1 MAAIL
6 QYNGCYPKA
15 LASVCTADIQTTVSG
30 STNYLLAFANPS
42 LGAARCLDAVS
53 LQAARKALRL
63 SNSIGD
69 RACNALVWSESR
81 LPRGAA
87 ILARERTRFALKMRT
102 TPFGATDIAPRIFR
116 ALTASAADD
125 RLPAAHRAKSI
136 THRILQLEQADT
148 LNGIVPAN
156 MLAQASFNDCAKI
169 AAIVSRRVCLHTWQA
184 ESRAELLE
192 NPIPPSVDVLR
203 PPASERGM
211 AAYLNNF
218 YSTPL
223 SASGENKYTTVI
235 ATRGPGCC
243 GGLLSQV
250 SHMQKLVPK
259 LRALAAVRRGRKE
272 MFNAPIAAPGRT
284 FFEQMEAEAA
294 EADADGT
301 GVWEGEKAR
310 ATRLGDERRAEARKC
325 TPCTLCGTDVEDPYL
340 VLVSCSDPGT
350 VDARAEFIRDL
361 PARLQHL
368 LRLCVLPCHVVL
380 ASCTPTTSRK
390 SLVVNLCFNT
400 LDSWRTKWIG
410 PQLMESSS
418 CFTC

>member
-1 MAAIL
+1 MKELKYADDVANPATTASELQLVLNATVEWCDAWGMQIGLGSKKTEAIAFIPPRARSTHGPLPVLSVKGVVVPWVTEYRYLGYLARDYLCDDGTLTAMTEKLAGQWQRYFNTTGAIL
-6 QYNGCYPKA
+6 KHSPAFA
-15 LASVCTADIQTTVSG
+15 LQIFKTTVSG

-184 ESRAELLE
+184 ESRAELVE
-192 NPIPPSVDVLR
+192 NP
-203 PPASERGM
+203 
-211 AAYLNNF
+211 
-218 YSTPL
+218 
-223 SASGENKYTTVI
+223 
-235 ATRGPGCC
+235 
-243 GGLLSQV
+243 
-250 SHMQKLVPK
+250 
-259 LRALAAVRRGRKE
+259 
-272 MFNAPIAAPGRT
+272 
-284 FFEQMEAEAA
+284 
-294 EADADGT
+294 
-301 GVWEGEKAR
+301 
-310 ATRLGDERRAEARKC
+310 
-325 TPCTLCGTDVEDPYL
+325 
-340 VLVSCSDPGT
+340 
-350 VDARAEFIRDL
+350 
-361 PARLQHL
+361 
-368 LRLCVLPCHVVL
+368 LRL
-380 ASCTPTTSRK
+380 
-390 SLVVNLCFNT
+390 
-400 LDSWRTKWIG
+400 
-410 PQLMESSS
+410 
-418 CFTC
+418 